1 MFNNIGSIYKEI
13 RESKNL
19 TQATVCKN
27 ILSRSNLASFESNR
41 SIPSYE
47 KMTFLL
53 RQLDMTFEEFSYI
66 CNHYRPDE
74 RQNILTQAM
83 NTIFISDSKET
94 QVLLRKTQSY
104 LNDHPEDIPIRR
116 LQQKLEIALH
126 VWEHNFDEQAHKLA
140 EKIWEELQ
148 TYDTWYESDLKMLTT
163 ILFHF
168 PVENIHL
175 ITDKILD
182 TLERYKDY
190 KNIQPSQFSLL
201 ANLSTVYLYEDYIED
216 CQRITTVLYNLSKK
230 LKRYDYLGIA
240 HTRLGICQKDFK
252 QIKKGLGILDLTD
265 EIQLLANMKEEVKRY
280 VPNFLPMD

>member
-1 MFNNIGSIYKEI
+1 MFNDIGSIYKEI

-19 TQATVCKN
+19 TQAEVCKN

-47 KMTFLL
+47 KMAFLL
-53 RQLDMTFEEFSYI
+53 RQLDVTFEEFAYI
-66 CNHYRPDE
+66 CNHYKPDE
-74 RQNILTQAM
+74 RQSILIQSMNVIPMLNI
-83 NTIFISDSKET
+83 DET
-94 QVLLRKTQSY
+94 QKLFEKTQRY
-104 LNDHPEDIPIRR
+104 LEQYSEDIPIRR

-168 PVENIHL
+168 PVESIHL

-201 ANLSTVYLYEDYIED
+201 ANLSTVYLYEDYTHD
-216 CQRITTVLYNLSKK
+216 CQRITTVLYNLSKRI
-230 LKRYDYLGIA
+230 KRYDYLGIA
-240 HTRLGICQKDFK
+240 HTRLGICQNDFER
-252 QIKKGLGILDLTD
+252 IKKGLDILNLTD
-265 EIQLLANMKEEVKRY
+265 ETQILTNMKEEIQKFH
-280 VPNFLPMD
+280 PTFPLD

>member
-1 MFNNIGSIYKEI
+1 MFNDIGSIYKEI

-27 ILSRSNLASFESNR
+27 ILSRSNLANFESNR

-47 KMTFLL
+47 KMAFLL
-53 RQLDMTFEEFSYI
+53 RQLDVTFEEFAYI
-66 CNHYRPDE
+66 CNHYQPDE
-74 RQNILTQAM
+74 RQSILIQSM
-83 NTIFISDSKET
+83 NVIPMLDVDET
-94 QVLLRKTQSY
+94 QKLFEKTQRY
-104 LNDHPEDIPIRR
+104 LKQYSEDIPIRR

-148 TYDTWYESDLKMLTT
+148 AYDTWYESDLKMLTT

-175 ITDKILD
+175 ITNKILD

-240 HTRLGICQKDFK
+240 HIRLGICQNDFER
-252 QIKKGLGILDLTD
+252 IKKGLDILNLT
-265 EIQLLANMKEEVKRY
+265 EETQILAGMKEEIQKY
-280 VPNFLPMD
+280 HPTFPLD